1 MPIKVREKLSFQ
13 IEGVDGAELP
23 AQKVQPAEQES
34 VANSTV
40 STSTPSCTETIT
52 DLITPVEPER
62 VDMWDPKYIEDLEAQ
77 RRKAKAGGGQKRID
91 AQHGKGKLT
100 VWERIDYLFDP
111 GSFQEVG
118 SLVESR
124 FTDFGMD
131 KKKLPGDGVVTGF
144 GTINGVPVYVA
155 AEDFTVMGGTY
166 GEYHS
171 RKIVR
176 IMDMAFQSK
185 APFITINDSGG
196 ARMEEG
202 ITGLDGY
209 GDMFLRHT
217 RASGKIPQIAV
228 IMGPC
233 AGGACYGPALCDYV
247 FMVERSSQMF
257 LTGPAV
263 VKTVMGE
270 DISTEELGGAE
281 THSTLSGVAHFKY
294 ESEYACLDGVKR
306 LLAYLPKNYREK
318 PKRIIGKA
326 RDNSASLQSIVTDNQ
341 RRGYDVHKVID
352 TFVDE
357 GSFFEVHEEFGKS
370 IVVGY
375 ARLDSEVIGIIASN
389 PLYMGGSLDIDSGEK
404 AARFVRCCD
413 CYGIPLLTLIDVPG
427 FMPGSKMEHGGIIR
441 RGAKLLY
448 AYCEASVPKVSL
460 ILRKAYGGA
469 YIAMNSKGMGADIV
483 YAWPIAQIA
492 VMGAEG
498 AVGIMYKHELEAAP
512 VSTREAVRQEK
523 IKEYNGKFMS
533 PYIAAKLGIIDE
545 VIKPEETRRKI
556 RTAFESLSSK
566 ERSELSYQHGNI
578 PL

>member
-1 MPIKVREKLSFQ
+1 MAIKVGEPISFQ
-13 IEGVDGAELP
+13 FEGDQISTAKQNKPE
-23 AQKVQPAEQES
+23 KES
-34 VANSTV
+34 SAREV
-40 STSTPSCTETIT
+40 
-52 DLITPVEPER
+52 VEG
-62 VDMWDPKYIEDLEAQ
+62 MWDSKYIEDLEA
-77 RRKAKAGGGQKRID
+77 RRTKAKAGGGQKRID
-91 AQHGKGKLT
+91 AQHSKGKLT
-100 VWERIDYLFDP
+100 VWERINYLFDP

-144 GTINGVPVYVA
+144 GTINGEAVYVA
-155 AEDFTVMGGTY
+155 AEDFTVIGGTY

-202 ITGLDGY
+202 IAGLDGY

-247 FMVERSSQMF
+247 FMVEKTSQMF

-270 DISTEELGGAE
+270 DISTEQLGGAE
-281 THSTLSGVAHFKY
+281 SHSSLSGVAHFKY
-294 ESEYACLDGVKR
+294 PSEYECLDGVKK
-306 LLAYLPKNYREK
+306 LLSYLPKNYREK
-318 PKRIIGKA
+318 PVRIIGKA
-326 RDNSASLQSIVTDNQ
+326 RDHSEELQEIVTDNQ
-341 RRGYDVHKVID
+341 RCAYDVHKVID

-357 GSFFEVHEEFGKS
+357 GSFFEVHQDFGKS

-375 ARLDSEVIGIIASN
+375 ARLDSEVIGIVASN
-389 PLYMGGSLDIDSGEK
+389 PMWLGGSLDIDAGEK

-413 CYGIPLLTLIDVPG
+413 CFGIPLLTMIDVPG

-492 VMGAEG
+492 VMGADG
-498 AVGIMYKHELEAAP
+498 AVGIMYKHELEEAADK
-512 VSTREAVRQEK
+512 EAVRAEK
-523 IKEYNGKFMS
+523 IAEYNDKFMS

-545 VIKPEETRRKI
+545 VISPDETRRKI

-566 ERSELSYQHGNI
+566 ERSELSYSHGNI

>member
-1 MPIKVREKLSFQ
+1 
-13 IEGVDGAELP
+13 
-23 AQKVQPAEQES
+23 
-34 VANSTV
+34 
-40 STSTPSCTETIT
+40 
-52 DLITPVEPER
+52 
-62 VDMWDPKYIEDLEAQ
+62 MWDPKYLNSLEEKRGKAQ
-77 RRKAKAGGGQKRID
+77 AGGGEKRVE
-91 AQHGKGKLT
+91 AQHKKGKLT
-100 VWERIDYLFDP
+100 VWERIGYLFDE

-144 GTINGVPVYVA
+144 GTINGEPVYVA

-171 RKIVR
+171 KKIVR

-196 ARMEEG
+196 ARIEEG
-202 ITGLDGY
+202 ITGLNGY

-247 FMVERSSQMF
+247 FMVEKTSQMF
-257 LTGPAV
+257 LTGPSV
-263 VKTVMGE
+263 VKTVMSE
-270 DISTEELGGAE
+270 NISTEELGGAE
-281 THSTLSGVAHFKY
+281 THSTQSGVAHFRY
-294 ESEYACLDGVKR
+294 PDEYSCLDGVKR
-306 LLAYLPKNYREK
+306 LLSYLPKNYKEK
-318 PKRIIGKA
+318 PARIVGKA
-326 RDNSASLQSIVTDNQ
+326 RDNSDLLQEIVSDNQ
-341 RRGYDVHKVID
+341 RKAYDVHKVIE
-352 TFVDE
+352 TFADE
-357 GSFFEVHEEFGKS
+357 DSFFEVHKDFGKS
-370 IVVGY
+370 IVVGFC
-375 ARLDSEVIGIIASN
+375 RIDSEVVGIVASN
-389 PLYMGGSLDIDSGEK
+389 PMWIGGSLDIDSGEK

-413 CYGIPLLTLIDVPG
+413 CFGISLLTLIDVPG
-427 FMPGSKMEHGGIIR
+427 FMPGSRMEHQGIIR

-483 YAWPIAQIA
+483 YAWPISQIA

-498 AVGIMYKHELEAAP
+498 AVGIVYKHDIESSPEPEA
-512 VSTREAVRQEK
+512 TRTEK
-523 IKEYNGKFMS
+523 INEYNERFMS
-533 PYIAAKLGIIDE
+533 PYIAAQLGIIDE
-545 VIKPEETRRKI
+545 VITPEETRRKI
-556 RTAFESLSSK
+556 RAAFESLSSK
-566 ERSELSYQHGNI
+566 ERSELSYSHGNI

>member
-1 MPIKVREKLSFQ
+1 
-13 IEGVDGAELP
+13 
-23 AQKVQPAEQES
+23 
-34 VANSTV
+34 
-40 STSTPSCTETIT
+40 
-52 DLITPVEPER
+52 
-62 VDMWDPKYIEDLEAQ
+62 MWDSQYINELYKS
-77 RRKAKAGGGQKRID
+77 RNKAKAGGGEKRNSD
-91 AQHGKGKLT
+91 QHAKGKLT
-100 VWERIDYLFDP
+100 VWERINYLFDIN
-111 GSFQEVG
+111 SFQEVG
-118 SLVESR
+118 AFVESR

-131 KKKLPGDGVVTGF
+131 KKKLPGDGVVTGY
-144 GTINGVPVYVA
+144 GTVNGVPVYVA
-155 AEDFTVMGGTY
+155 AEDFTVIGGTY

-171 RKIVR
+171 KKIVR

-185 APFITINDSGG
+185 SPFIIINDSGG

-247 FMVERSSQMF
+247 FMVEKTSQMF
-257 LTGPAV
+257 LTGPVV
-263 VKTVMGE
+263 VKTVLGE
-270 DISTEELGGAE
+270 NISTEELGGADN
-281 THSTLSGVAHFKY
+281 HSTLSGVAHFKY
-294 ESEYACLDGVKR
+294 QSEYDCLDGVKK
-306 LLAYLPKNYREK
+306 LLSYLPKNNRDK
-318 PKRIIGKA
+318 PKHIIGKA
-326 RDNSASLQSIVTDNQ
+326 RDLSDELQEIVSDNQ
-341 RRGYDVHKVID
+341 KRTYDVHNVIN

-357 GSFFEVHEEFGKS
+357 GSFFEVHKDFGKS
-370 IVVGY
+370 IVIGY
-375 ARLDSEVIGIIASN
+375 ARLDSEVIGIVASN
-389 PLYMGGSLDIDSGEK
+389 PMWLGGSLDIDSVEK

-413 CYGIPLLTLIDVPG
+413 CYGISLLTLIDVPG
-427 FMPGSKMEHGGIIR
+427 FMPGSRMEHGGIIR

-498 AVGIMYKHELEAAP
+498 AVNIMYKHELELADDTET
-512 VSTREAVRQEK
+512 VREEK
-523 IKEYNGKFMS
+523 ISEYNDKFMS
-533 PYIAAKLGIIDE
+533 PYIAAKFGIIDE
-545 VIKPEETRRKI
+545 VISPEETRRKI
-556 RTAFESLSSK
+556 RIAFESLSSK
-566 ERSELSYQHGNI
+566 ERSKLSFYHGNI

>member
-1 MPIKVREKLSFQ
+1 
-13 IEGVDGAELP
+13 
-23 AQKVQPAEQES
+23 
-34 VANSTV
+34 
-40 STSTPSCTETIT
+40 
-52 DLITPVEPER
+52 
-62 VDMWDPKYIEDLEAQ
+62 MWDIKHLQDLEQ
-77 RRKAKAGGGQKRID
+77 KRQKARVGGGKKKIE
-91 AQHGKGKLT
+91 AQHNKGKLT
-100 VWERIDYLFDP
+100 VWERINYLFDS

-144 GTINGVPVYVA
+144 GTINGEAVYVA

-202 ITGLDGY
+202 ISGLDGY

-247 FMVERSSQMF
+247 FMVEKTSQMF
-257 LTGPAV
+257 LTGPAII
-263 VKTVMGE
+263 KTMMGE
-270 DISTEELGGAE
+270 DISAEELGGAE
-281 THSTLSGVAHFKY
+281 LHSTMSGVAHFKY
-294 ESEYACLDGVKR
+294 QSEYECLDGVKK
-306 LLAYLPKNYREK
+306 LLLYLPKNYREK
-318 PKRIIGKA
+318 PVRIIGKA
-326 RDNSASLQSIVTDNQ
+326 RDRSDDLQSIVADNQ

-352 TFVDE
+352 TFADE
-357 GSFFEVHEEFGKS
+357 GSFFEVHKDFGKN
-370 IVVGY
+370 IIVGY
-375 ARLDSEVIGIIASN
+375 CRIDSEVIGIVASN
-389 PLYMGGSLDIDSGEK
+389 PMFMGGSLDIDSGEK

-427 FMPGSKMEHGGIIR
+427 FMPGSRMEHGGIIR

-498 AVGIMYKHELEAAP
+498 AVSIMYKHELKDSADPEK
-512 VSTREAVRQEK
+512 VRLEK
-523 IKEYNGKFMS
+523 ISEYNDKFMS

-545 VIKPEETRRKI
+545 VISPGETRRKI

-566 ERSELSYQHGNI
+566 ERSELSFAHGNI

>member
-1 MPIKVREKLSFQ
+1 MR
-13 IEGVDGAELP
+13 
-23 AQKVQPAEQES
+23 
-34 VANSTV
+34 N
-40 STSTPSCTETIT
+40 
-52 DLITPVEPER
+52 
-62 VDMWDPKYIEDLEAQ
+62 DMWDSKYLDELKKKRA
-77 RRKAKAGGGQKRID
+77 KAKAGGGENRIQ

-100 VWERIDYLFDP
+100 VWERLDYLFDS

-124 FTDFGMD
+124 FIDFGMD

-144 GTINGVPVYVA
+144 GTINGISAYVA

-185 APFITINDSGG
+185 APFIAINDSGG

-228 IMGPC
+228 VMGPC
-233 AGGACYGPALCDYV
+233 AGGACYGPALCDFV
-247 FMVERSSQMF
+247 FMVEKTSQMF

-263 VKTVMGE
+263 VKTVIGE

-281 THSTLSGVAHFKY
+281 THSTNSGVAHFRY
-294 ESEYACLDGVKR
+294 QDEYSCLDGVK
-306 LLAYLPKNYREK
+306 LLLSYLPKNYREK
-318 PKRIIGKA
+318 PVRIVGKA
-326 RDNSASLQSIVTDNQ
+326 RDDSVRLQEIVSDNQ
-341 RRGYDVHKVID
+341 KRVYDVHNIID

-357 GSFFEVHEEFGKS
+357 GSFFEVHKDFGKS

-375 ARLDSEVIGIIASN
+375 CRINSEVIGIVASN
-389 PLYMGGSLDIDSGEK
+389 PMWLGGSLDIDSGEK

-413 CYGIPLLTLIDVPG
+413 CFGIPILTLIDVPG

-498 AVGIMYKHELEAAP
+498 AVDIMYKHELETAADP
-512 VSTREAVRQEK
+512 GKTRLEK
-523 IKEYNGKFMS
+523 IEEYNHKFMS
-533 PYIAAKLGIIDE
+533 PYVAAKLGIIDE
-545 VIKPEETRRKI
+545 VIAPEETKKKI
-556 RTAFESLSSK
+556 KSAFESLSSK
-566 ERSELSYQHGNI
+566 ERSEISYTHGNI